1 MAAILNR
8 YNVTVVMFFDTEEEA
23 REFAK
28 DMVRTCKSLYRNN

>member
-8 YNVTVVMFFDTEEEA
+8 YNVTVVMFFDNEEEA

-28 DMVRTCKSLYRNN
+28 DMVCTCKSLSHNN